1 MAVDWSQRTHWI
13 FDMDGTLTIAVHDFA
28 AIRTA
33 LGVPQNGGIIEAIDA
48 LPPAEAAAKHQQ
60 LAELELDYAHRSQ
73 AQPGAEE
80 LLHELG
86 ARDANVG
93 ILTRNNC
100 ENAFATLDACGL
112 LDFFATDCILGRES
126 AEPKPSPAG
135 IELLLNKWEARAT
148 QAVMLGDFRYDLE
161 AGRNAGTAT
170 VYVDVDDE
178 DAWTH
183 LADLRVQNLSELM
196 KLLAR

>member
-1 MAVDWSQRTHWI
+1 MGIDWSQRTHWI

-28 AIRTA
+28 AIRAA
-33 LGVPQNGGIIEAIDA
+33 LGVPHSGGIIEAIDA

-60 LAELELDYAHRSQ
+60 LAALELDYARRAQ
-73 AQPGAEE
+73 AQPSAKE
-80 LLHELG
+80 LLHTLRARG
-86 ARDANVG
+86 ASLG

-100 ENAFATLDACGL
+100 ENAFATLEACGL

-126 AEPKPSPAG
+126 AEPKPSSAG

-178 DAWTH
+178 NAWTH
-183 LADLRVQNLSELM
+183 LADLRVQSLGELM
-196 KLLAR
+196 EQNAR